1 MGFCSNF
8 NIDCLAYFANSVIKN
23 MSTLIKNANLVLT
36 DQVQKADILVE
47 DKIISKIARDIPALD
62 EWVVIDA
69 QGKYILPGF
78 VDIHNHGSAGFDFS
92 FGKYDTQKDAFDDS
106 DQAILTGLESALSF
120 YKSRG
125 TTKVLLTSMAAPL
138 DKLKNSF
145 SHLKNYLSAESPNS
159 TIVAGINL
167 EGTFLK
173 DPTYAGAQNTKYFYP
188 ISKDTIDQLQVAS
201 GNLLKIVNIPP
212 EHGEEGNQL
221 IEYLVKLGI
230 KVAGGHTGAYGDE
243 FSAAVDSGLCL
254 SVHFLNGPSR
264 RFTKSFRQGGA
275 EEIMVKS
282 DKVSLEIICDGY
294 HVDPAYV
301 RDIIARKEIER
312 VIMITDS
319 MFANGL
325 DDLKQFS
332 MFGLT
337 GAVSQNRQYL
347 QMLGSEDTLFGSVLS
362 PNTGFQN
369 VLNWLTTE
377 MTGVWKR
384 HHDAYSLQDSLVMAA
399 KLFSSNPARLINID
413 QPDNSP
419 GTGSIEVGKYADLI
433 IADIKDGDTV
443 EFKIEKV
450 LSEGKY

>member
-1 MGFCSNF
+1 
-8 NIDCLAYFANSVIKN
+8 
-23 MSTLIKNANLVLT
+23 MSTLIKNATLVLP
-36 DQVQKADILVE
+36 DQVLRADLLIDNKTIAKIDGEIQPE
-47 DKIISKIARDIPALD
+47 DGT
-62 EWVVIDA
+62 EVIDA
-69 QGKYILPGF
+69 KGKYVLPGF
-78 VDIHNHGSAGFDFS
+78 VDIHNHGSAGFEFS
-92 FGKYDTQKDAFDDS
+92 FGKYDTEKDAFDDS
-106 DQAILTGLESALSF
+106 EAAILEGLESALAF
-120 YKSRG
+120 YRSRG

-138 DKLKNSF
+138 EKLKNSF
-145 SHLKNYLSAESPNS
+145 SILKNYLAAESPNS
-159 TIVAGINL
+159 SIVGGINV

-173 DPTYAGAQNTKYFYP
+173 DPIYAGAQNTKFFYP
-188 ISKDTIDQLQVAS
+188 ISKDVIDQLQSAS
-201 GNLLKIVNIPP
+201 GDMIKIVNIPP
-212 EHGEEGNQL
+212 EHGELGNEL
-221 IEYLVKLGI
+221 IHHLTTSGV

-243 FSAAVDSGLCL
+243 FSAAVDAGLCL

-301 RDIIARKEIER
+301 RDIIARKEVER

-325 DDLKQFS
+325 GDLKQFS

-362 PNTGFQN
+362 PDTGFTN

-377 MTGVWKR
+377 MTGVWQR
-384 HHDAYSLQDSLVMAA
+384 HHEAYNLNDSLIMSA
-399 KLFSSNPARLINID
+399 KLFSTNPAQLIGID
-413 QPDNSP
+413 QQKENP

-433 IADIKDGDTV
+433 IADIKDGDVV
-443 EFKIEKV
+443 EFKIDQV
-450 LSEGKY
+450 FSEGK